1 MKRVAHWLVLSLR
14 FFTWQ
19 NIVCFLHYDCI
30 KINRVLIFKI
40 GPQMFLEPF
49 IQLFSYSLFDRV
61 YMYYTLFFSKPNE
74 VLALPNNMNVVGQ
87 K

>member
-1 MKRVAHWLVLSLR
+1 MKRVAHWLVLPLR

-30 KINRVLIFKI
+30 KIYRVLIFKI
-40 GPQMFLEPF
+40 DPQMFLEPF